1 MKVISIYNKKGGV
14 GKTIVAVNLAAT
26 IAAMKEADGTPKYRV
41 LLIDL
46 DPQENASD
54 SLEVGT
60 VFREGTPKEKYDF
73 GRILTDRNATMD
85 MVTMPFILKTW
96 LPTNADG
103 PDVYEREV
111 IDDIDDEGNEIVKIR
126 KFKETVVENFQ
137 VIPAY
142 ANIGQESLDDDED
155 VFRSKLDAD
164 FLTKKLKEVEGK
176 YDFVILDCAP
186 SWDRISKMGILASDQ
201 IIIPLTPGPYEQV
214 GVIRVKIQLEM
225 LKKQYG
231 RRPELIFAVMNKVK
245 GSVAGHLKYFRKN
258 HKALGGLVAD
268 TGIPYAEKVLDSAS
282 DGIPFAY
289 GGKRYNDMAEVF
301 SDLFK
306 EILNRYESGVAK

>member
-26 IAAMKEADGTPKYRV
+26 IAAMKDEAGAPRYRV

-60 VFREGTPKEKYDF
+60 VFREGTPEEKNDL
-73 GRILTDRNATMD
+73 GKVLTDRNTTLE
-85 MVTMPFILKTW
+85 MVTKPFVLKTW
-96 LPTNADG
+96 LPTNAEG
-103 PDVYEREV
+103 KDVFERDV
-111 IDDIDDEGNEIVKIR
+111 IDDIDDEGNEIIKIR
-126 KFKETVVENFQ
+126 KFKETVINNFR

-155 VFRSKLDAD
+155 VFRSKLDPF
-164 FLTKKLKEVEGK
+164 FLSKRLKEIESK
-176 YDFVILDCAP
+176 YDYVILDCAP
-186 SWDRISKMGILASDQ
+186 SWDRVSKMGILASDQ

-231 RRPELIFAVMNKVK
+231 KKPELIFAVMNKVR
-245 GSVAGHLKYFRKN
+245 GSVEGHLKYFRKN

-282 DGIPFAY
+282 DGIPFAF
-289 GGKRYNDMAEVF
+289 GGKRFHDMAEVF

-306 EILNRYESGVAK
+306 EVQQRYESGVLK